1 MPTYDY
7 ECKVCGHTFEAF
19 QSMSDDP
26 LKECPECGKELRR
39 LIGGGLGIIFKG
51 NGFYATDNKK
61 PSPVGSP
68 SNGNGKSSE
77 SKSGSSSSDS
87 GPSKQEGSSTPA
99 STSSDSGSGKKESS
113 ASKDKAPAPSK
124 N

>member
-1 MPTYDY
+1 MPSYDY
-7 ECKVCGHTFEAF
+7 ECKVCGHTFETF

-26 LKECPECGKELRR
+26 LKKCPECGKELRR

-51 NGFYATDNKK
+51 SGFYVTDNKK

-68 SNGNGKSSE
+68 SNGNGKSSD
-77 SKSGSSSSDS
+77 SKNGSSSSDS
-87 GPSKQEGSSTPA
+87 GPSKSEGSSTPA

-113 ASKDKAPAPSK
+113 APKDKAPASSK